1 MEYKQGIEKEK
12 SAFENFANKYIIKG
26 DPGLIPVEYFNKIYA
41 TLKDFFKYHRN
52 IKFNMILVCLM
63 EQQILDRNRGVA
75 GLKEDKAFFTSGV
88 HINLKSIDVEK
99 LINKCIKKIIEQIE
113 IYEKNGSGWYFKEA
127 VQLEIHT
134 VELNPTK
141 GSTYIPLPDWI
152 SDKKSQS

>member
-1 MEYKQGIEKEK
+1 M
-12 SAFENFANKYIIKG
+12 
-26 DPGLIPVEYFNKIYA
+26 FNG
-41 TLKDFFKYHRN
+41 
-52 IKFNMILVCLM
+52 
-63 EQQILDRNRGVA
+63 QQILDRNRGVA

-152 SDKKSQS
+152 SDKKKPELIFKTKMKNVFFGVYLDIFIKEIKMIPD